1 MKKFFIIILLFLGV
15 LHCETLKEFK
25 DKDKYLLVQDI
36 DIEKNLIEFNVKYFN
51 KYVYK
56 IQVYQ
61 NKQNLDIFMV
71 SYTDNGEI
79 INKLGE

>member
-1 MKKFFIIILLFLGV
+1 MKKFFIIILLCFSI
-15 LHCETLKEFK
+15 LHCETLKDFE
-25 DKDKYLLVQDI
+25 DNNNYLLVQDI

-61 NKQNLDIFMV
+61 NKVNLDMFMV
-71 SYTDNGEI
+71 SYTDSGEI

>member
-1 MKKFFIIILLFLGV
+1 MKIIFIMFFCLGV
-15 LHCETLKEFK
+15 LNCETLKDFE
-25 DKDKYLLVQDI
+25 DQNKYLLVQDI

-51 KYVYK
+51 KYIYK

-61 NKQNLDIFMV
+61 NIKNLDMFMI
-71 SYTDNGEI
+71 SYTEDDAI

>member
-1 MKKFFIIILLFLGV
+1 MKIILIMFFCLGV
-15 LHCETLKEFK
+15 LNCETLKDFE
-25 DKDKYLLVQDI
+25 DQSKYLLVQDI
-36 DIEKNLIEFNVKYFN
+36 DIEKNLIEFNVKYFD

-61 NKQNLDIFMV
+61 NIKNLDMFMLT
-71 SYTDNGEI
+71 YTDEGEI